1 MNRLSH
7 ASFPLLRSLDP
18 ETAHRLTILAL
29 KWGVYP
35 RKAGADD
42 PRLAVDVLGLHFPN
56 PLGLAAGFDKNGEA
70 ADAMLAM
77 GFGFTEVG
85 TVTPLAQA
93 GNPRPRLFRLPGDR
107 AVINRMG
114 FNNDG
119 HGAVRARLIRR
130 RDRPGIVGV
139 NIGANKDSDDRI
151 GDYVLGL
158 KAFHPLASYF
168 TINISSPNTPGLRAL
183 QEGGELEE
191 LLHRIE
197 EQRRQLENVARRR
210 KPVLLKISPDL
221 DDEQL
226 DHMADTCLRSRIDG
240 VIIAN
245 TTLDR
250 ALVMGLHAKEAGGL
264 SGRPLFA
271 RSTRMLARFRTLT
284 HGRLPL
290 IGVGGVGS
298 AEDAYAKI
306 RAGAH
311 LVQLYTALTFEGPD
325 LIARI
330 KDGLVA
336 LLERDGHAT
345 IVDAVGTGARDFM

>member
-1 MNRLSH
+1 MNRLFH
-7 ASFPLLRSLDP
+7 ATFPLLRSLDP
-18 ETAHRLTILAL
+18 ETAHRLTVLAL
-29 KWGVYP
+29 KWGIHP
-35 RKAGADD
+35 RSVGGDD
-42 PRLAVDVLGLHFPN
+42 ARLAVDVFGLRFPN
-56 PLGLAAGFDKNGEA
+56 PLGLAAGFDKNGEVP
-70 ADAMLAM
+70 DAMLAI
-77 GFGFTEVG
+77 GLGFTEVG

-93 GNPRPRLFRLPGDR
+93 GNPRPRLFRLPGDH

-119 HGAVRARLIRR
+119 HGAVRARLVRR

-139 NIGANKDSDDRI
+139 NIGANKDSEDRI

-158 KAFHPLASYF
+158 KAFHALASYF
-168 TINISSPNTPGLRAL
+168 VVNISSPNTPGLRAL
-183 QEGGELEE
+183 QQGGELEQ

-197 EQRRQLENVARRR
+197 EQRRQLETVARRR

-226 DHMADTCLRSRIDG
+226 NHVADTCLRSRVDG
-240 VIIAN
+240 VIISN

-250 ALVMGLHAKEAGGL
+250 SLVMGLHAKEAGGL

-271 RSTRMLARFRTLT
+271 KSTRMLARFRRLT
-284 HGRLPL
+284 YGRLPL
-290 IGVGGVGS
+290 VGVGGVGS
-298 AEDAYAKI
+298 AEEAYAKI

-311 LVQLYTALTFEGPD
+311 LVQLYTALAYEGPD

-330 KDGLVA
+330 KQGLVV

-345 IVDAVGTGARDFM
+345 VADAVGTGVDEFI